1 MIWAAIIALLNRWPR
16 LKQLLKRVLNSIGLR
31 RKTSSTYTLLTK
43 ITRDRVVKQLKSAWK
58 VNELPKRQRV
68 IADAELASYRAGE
81 AVNVFDTLIQALN
94 DLPASVDGM
103 TVLEV
108 GCSSGY
114 YSEVIAIAGLDVR
127 YAGCDF
133 SNAFIDLAR
142 QHYPRLQFDIED
154 ATSLSYSNA
163 SFDIVISGCC
173 LLHIAEY
180 ERAVLETARVASKF
194 AIFHRTPVVWGQPEK
209 TYRKNAYGVDM
220 LEIHFNELDFLA
232 LLHRSGLIL
241 LATYTLVEEVSRAKP
256 TQGSA
261 IRSYVCKKKFEQ

>member
-1 MIWAAIIALLNRWPR
+1 MRAALIAVLNRWPR
-16 LKQLLKRVLNSIGLR
+16 VKELLKHVLNSMGLR
-31 RKTSSTYTLLTK
+31 RGTSSPYTLLTK
-43 ITRDRVVKQLKSAWK
+43 VTRDRVASQLKSAWK
-58 VNELPKRQRV
+58 MDELPKRQRA

-81 AVNVFDTLIQALN
+81 AVNVFDTLVQALN
-94 DLPASVDGM
+94 DLPISVDEM

-127 YAGCDF
+127 YTGCDF
-133 SNAFIDLAR
+133 SNAFVDLAR
-142 QHYPRLQFDIED
+142 QYYPCIQFDTED
-154 ATSLSYSNA
+154 ATSLSYSSA

-194 AIFHRTPVVWGQPEK
+194 AIFHRTPVVWGQPEQ
-209 TYRKNAYGVDM
+209 TYRKKAYGVDM
-220 LEIHFNELDFLA
+220 LEIHFNEPDFLA
-232 LLHRSGLIL
+232 LLHRNGLIL

-256 TQGSA
+256 AQGSA
-261 IRSYVCKKKFEQ
+261 IRTYVCKKGEQ